1 MNEREQTHEH
11 IRRRRN
17 YERATGKKQ
26 GVFALALLPPLF
38 FSPFPAAA
46 AAAAG
51 GVIINYKYTPRA
63 IIKNEE
69 TQRKA

>member
-1 MNEREQTHEH
+1 MKGQQERSREC
-11 IRRRRN
+11 
-17 YERATGKKQ
+17 
-26 GVFALALLPPLF
+26 LLWPSFLHFF

-69 TQRKA
+69 TQGKA